1 MSPSPGGIVSEGG
14 DRLPHS
20 PSELSSEEIPSNLMP
35 NPVKSL
41 AKKLLD
47 GGSRGAGA
55 VRHAL
60 FVRQCRRDAKLVEK
74 VSSAIG
80 APQLAERT
88 EPGKPGVDDVLFV
101 LAGGATV
108 NELSAEDWQL
118 IENHVSIGINFWPI
132 HPFVPN
138 ILTTETD
145 SVSPANPFLTRL
157 LEHPRIVKNPP
168 EIFILRTLW
177 PPKPDVLPKLP
188 DAFQNR
194 RFVYGRAN
202 LITRRLENLP
212 KDLRRIIN
220 AVRMGQLPQS
230 ILPDNG
236 SSVVRLTFYAIARG
250 FRQIVWVGVDQNS
263 GHYFWTQPPVPKYF
277 QAAAKAVPRS
287 VGEPH
292 STSDSAKRSF
302 SNDDFLRTLGKT
314 LAADFGIQIYVSSEN
329 SSLSDSLPV
338 FSWDTRRQ
346 ASSK

>member
-1 MSPSPGGIVSEGG
+1 M
-14 DRLPHS
+14 
-20 PSELSSEEIPSNLMP
+20 SNL
-35 NPVKSL
+35 VKSL
-41 AKKLLD
+41 VKKLLEGD
-47 GGSRGAGA
+47 SRAAGA

-60 FVRQCRRDAKLVEK
+60 FVRQCRRDAELVEK
-74 VSSAIG
+74 VSRAIG
-80 APQLAERT
+80 LPQLADRT
-88 EPGKPGVDDVLFV
+88 ELDKPGPDDVLFV

-132 HPFVPN
+132 HPFVPT

-157 LEHPRIVKNPP
+157 LEHPRVVNNPP

-177 PPKPDVLPKLP
+177 PPKPEVLPELP
-188 DAFQNR
+188 DVFQNR

-202 LITRRLENLP
+202 LITRRLENLAG
-212 KDLRRIIN
+212 DLRRIIHS
-220 AVRMGQLPQS
+220 VRKGQIPQS

-263 GHYFWTQPPVPKYF
+263 GHYFWTQPPVPKHF

-287 VGEPH
+287 AGDPH
-292 STSDSAKRSF
+292 STSDSTKRSF

-314 LAADFGIQIYVSSEN
+314 LAEDFDIQIYVSSEN

-338 FSWDTRRQ
+338 FPWADRKQ